1 MFRRDYISRNAAHR
15 TGLDSL
21 LPSNSKR
28 IIQAS
33 FDSRHIVHLVATVIL
48 ALSLI
53 QPVPARSTL
62 FVPMLGQGRDLQLRT
77 RPSQTSPQEQQA
89 QRDRVRAMNKER
101 QRKLKED
108 TDKLLELATELKQHV
123 DRTNEHILSVE
134 VVKKTDEIEKLA
146 KSIRDKMKTA
156 YDVPQE
162 DGLSPR

>member
-1 MFRRDYISRNAAHR
+1 
-15 TGLDSL
+15 
-21 LPSNSKR
+21 
-28 IIQAS
+28 
-33 FDSRHIVHLVATVIL
+33 
-48 ALSLI
+48 
-53 QPVPARSTL
+53 
-62 FVPMLGQGRDLQLRT
+62 MLGQGGDLQLGP
-77 RPSQTSPQEQQA
+77 RPSQTSPEEQQA